1 MLIFQNILKI
11 NGLKD
16 NYKLMKPE
24 GAFYAFIKYPY
35 DKEKFVQDCINNCL
49 LIVPGS
55 VFSQNETHFR
65 ISFANKDEI
74 LKKAVEILNKLSK

>member
-1 MLIFQNILKI
+1 MANKNKESKLIKKI
-11 NGLKD
+11 WNGIGFL
-16 NYKLMKPE
+16 
-24 GAFYAFIKYPY
+24 
-35 DKEKFVQDCINNCL
+35 
-49 LIVPGS
+49 VPGS